1 MRFQSRSGWWR
12 LYAPLDRGL
21 GRELYCMATT
31 CRELLSVGLEKY
43 YDEVSEQRRD
53 SELNTEMY
61 KVYTAFNRTR
71 TRSVLI
77 MNEASIQVTLLTSD
91 ERQRSHKDT
100 TGSHLPLCIHCWSRR
115 PGMLYRV

>member
-1 MRFQSRSGWWR
+1 
-12 LYAPLDRGL
+12 
-21 GRELYCMATT
+21 MATT

-43 YDEVSEQRRD
+43 LDEVSEQRRD

-91 ERQRSHKDT
+91 ERRRSHKDT
-100 TGSHLPLCIHCWSRR
+100 TRALTFLCAYIAGREGLACST
-115 PGMLYRV
+115 GFDTAMT